1 MKGMPC
7 FLGGDGKYVQ
17 RAEEDFSMIISVAK
31 ADGVAEKQLIAQL
44 KQRSGEAD
52 AAVLPRR
59 SARLLRKSRRTEM
72 KQCASIP

>member
-52 AAVLPRR
+52 AL
-59 SARLLRKSRRTEM
+59 
-72 KQCASIP
+72 